1 MTENGEAAATSH
13 RIELFEP
20 AMCCPTGLCGPAVDQ
35 QLIDVREDLRWAES
49 EGAEVARHN
58 LSAAPDAFVA
68 NPKVTGLIAAFG
80 AQALPVLV
88 VDGDIVMHGQYPSR
102 EELAGLMANAD
113 EPAAEPAKTTGGCSC
128 GPDGC

>member
-1 MTENGEAAATSH
+1 MTEITEGDTTTR

-20 AMCCPTGLCGPAVDQ
+20 AMCCQTGLCGPALDQ

-49 EGAEVARHN
+49 QGAQVARHN
-58 LSAAPDAFVA
+58 LSSAPDAFVA
-68 NPKVTGLIAAFG
+68 NPKITGLIAAFG
-80 AQALPVLV
+80 EQALPVLV

-102 EELAGLMANAD
+102 GELAGLMAKTEESAAD
-113 EPAAEPAKTTGGCSC
+113 RAPSAGGCSC